1 MPTPQL
7 SPQTKARL
15 KTVLIVSIIG
25 IILGPIYAYI
35 LKGDFHLFRVFKGA
49 MMGLLITST
58 SSTLELFV
66 FPRILPR
73 LPFST
78 LLVARSIFY
87 ILLVSFSII
96 IVSTTYESI
105 HQSIPW
111 LTYLGGEEFSQFLR
125 HDFISIAIFATL
137 MSFAI
142 NFIWQVNRL
151 LGQGV
156 LLAYI
161 TGRYFHATEE
171 EKIFMFLDMNSSTTI
186 AERLGHKRFS
196 ELLNDFFFDMTGAI
210 LESRGE
216 IYQYVGDEVVISW
229 EIERGLKDNNSIRC
243 FFRIQKALHDLN
255 DKYIGKYG
263 LVPGFKGAIHAGR
276 VVVSEIGDIKREIVF
291 HGDTMNTTARILS
304 ECKPLG
310 AELLVSGDLVRRLP
324 FIEGMSVER
333 IGEIR
338 LRGKE
343 SDVTLYRLSQGLGLG
358 GEFTT
363 KDTKGTKA
371 HKG

>member
-1 MPTPQL
+1 MPFVVNTEKKMPTT
-7 SPQTKARL
+7 PQTKARI
-15 KTVLIVSIIG
+15 KTILIVSTIG

-35 LKGDFHLFRVFKGA
+35 LKGDFHLFRVLKGA

-87 ILLVSFSII
+87 ILLVSISII
-96 IVSTTYESI
+96 LVSTTYESI
-105 HQSIPW
+105 HQGIPW
-111 LTYLGGEEFSQFLR
+111 FTYLGGDEFGQFLR
-125 HDFISIAIFATL
+125 HDFISIGVFATL

-142 NFIWQVNRL
+142 NFIWQINRL

-161 TGRYFHATEE
+161 TGRYFHPTEE
-171 EKIFMFLDMNSSTTI
+171 EKVFMFLDMDSSTTI

-196 ELLNDFFFDMTGAI
+196 EFLNHFFFDMTGAI

-229 EIERGLKDNNSIRC
+229 EMDRGLKEGSCIRC
-243 FFRIQKALHDLN
+243 FFQIRKSLHDLRG
-255 DKYIGKYG
+255 KYLGKYG
-263 LVPGFKGAIHAGR
+263 LVPGFKAAIHTGR

-304 ECKPLG
+304 ECKPIG

-333 IGEIR
+333 IGAIR

-343 SDVTLYRLSQGLGLG
+343 SDVTLYRIEENREGVHHEG
-358 GEFTT
+358 
-363 KDTKGTKA
+363 
-371 HKG
+371 H